1 MDSSTPCQTD
11 KPRAASKKQIRKK
24 TSKQSNNSNRK
35 ASGTRRSR
43 RDSNCSSGSGI
54 DADERRPAIAS
65 ASSPLTLVSAGIH
78 PRLFRVLNEA
88 NAPVLALDVTGHVT
102 FWNQKLAQ
110 LSGLLSAQVV
120 GRPITELVTAPKT
133 AEVTRGLEQ
142 ALADVNETV
151 HDVEIELITPELGR
165 NLKLLVNLTVDVDE
179 DKISS
184 VVAIGQDV
192 TVWQLQGSQYARV
205 AQQANAPIVELD
217 RDGNII
223 LWNPKAEALT
233 GYAVDQVMGTPLV
246 DLVHQDFR
254 ILVGELLA
262 RVASTNTSVSE
273 FELPLKTAGGARVE
287 LLLSLT
293 PQVSVDRAGTTVN
306 RIVAIGQDV
315 TARNAS
321 EMEYSK
327 LVDSANAP
335 IFGVDT
341 KGGVVI
347 FNKKAAQI
355 SEYWPGE
362 VMGVDLVSFL
372 IHEDYREEV
381 AAVFQKALQGV
392 ETANFEFPLITK
404 HGRKVEILLNATPR
418 YNHAGAI
425 VGVVGIGQDITERI
439 VQEQEYSRLID
450 TANAPIVGVDKKFR
464 VTIWNKK
471 AATITDYSYV
481 QAIGKDLLGFI
492 AEYARD
498 TVADVLSKAMG
509 GIETANFEFPLV
521 TKSGR
526 QLDILLNATPRFD
539 HSGKITGV
547 VGIGQD
553 FTDQR
558 AQEEEYIRLID
569 TANAPIFGID
579 MDGRVDIWNRKA
591 VAITEYT
598 VLEARG
604 TRLVESFIP
613 HDYRAGVSDV
623 MSKAMEGEGTANF
636 EFPLITKTGRRVDI
650 LLNATPRYNQHGDIV
665 GVVGIGQD
673 ITERIV
679 QEQEYSRLIDTA
691 NAPIF
696 GVDMAGLVNIWNDKS
711 AEITQF
717 TADEVIGKDLVQEF
731 ISEGYRSAVGLVLSQ
746 ALNGVQTA
754 NFNFPLITKSGRRV
768 EILLNATPRYNEL
781 GEIVGV
787 VSIGQDITERIAQEQ
802 EYSRLI
808 DTANAPIFGVD
819 SEGCVNIWNKKAAEI
834 MMYSNDEVVGE
845 NLVEKFITED
855 YREAVSAVLS
865 KALDGT
871 ETANFEFPLV
881 TKAGRRVEIL
891 LNATPRFNEHGTVIG
906 MVGIGQDI
914 TDRIA
919 QEQEYARLIE
929 KANAPIFGADAQGKI
944 NIWNHKTAEMTRFSK
959 EEAVGKDLTSWAIPE
974 EYRDAVETILWK
986 ALEGDETS
994 NFDVE
999 LKKKNGRTVNIRMNA
1014 TARFDQHGEIVGVVG
1029 IGQDF
1034 TDRIVQE
1041 QEYTRLIDTANA
1053 PIFGV
1058 DANLCVNIWNKKAA
1072 QITKYSTAEVIG
1084 ENLVETFISPEYR
1097 PIVADVFSKALNGIQ
1112 TANFEFPL
1120 ITRPGTR
1127 IEILLNA
1134 TPRNDMHGN
1143 IVGVVG
1149 IGQDIT
1155 DRIAQEHEYFRLID
1169 TANAP
1174 IFGVDTFGCINEWN
1188 QKIEEITGFHKS
1200 TVLGLS
1206 LVDAFIN
1213 AENRP
1218 EVRKLLNQAL
1228 IGIDV
1233 EEMELPMTTVNGRSL
1248 LLLVNASSKKDM
1260 HGNIRGVIGVGQ
1272 DYTAKKHMEAAK
1284 VNFLASFSHELRTPL
1299 NGVLGMLELLRDQK
1313 LDKTPERYVHI
1324 AYISGSLLLN
1334 LINDILD
1341 LSKIEAGHMEISADP
1356 FHMQD
1361 LLEYSVEIFKFKARE
1376 KHIKLTL
1383 ECSPKVP
1390 KRVIGDVSRLRQV
1403 LLNLLSN
1410 AIKFTNEGSITVRC
1424 NMVPSPDLPKHCVK
1438 LLFQVIDTGVGM
1450 DDEEKSRLFSL
1461 FTKLERT
1468 RKNNPTG
1475 SGLGLAICKQ
1485 LVELMDGDIDVDSE
1499 LGEGSEFFFTVVVR
1513 RPEDE
1518 DDEVIPKAPAI
1529 MAAEAGI
1536 APSLANSNARHN
1548 ASMSELVPK
1557 HARILVVEDNE
1568 FNWEVVKS
1576 FFMEDNHLL
1585 QWETNGLDAY
1595 QMYQEHHDSYDIV
1608 LMDCEMPI
1616 MNGYESTRNI
1626 RVFEKQHKLPRI
1638 PIIGVTAYAMSG
1650 DRKKCLDAGMDEFIV
1665 KPISKTELRK
1675 AIRKWMRVRFLGQHC
1690 TRASRVESAD
1700 TSSIA
1705 ADVLSNQNAVNL
1717 VAASR
1722 HKEKLDLDR
1731 AISDLE
1737 LEDPMMIGQPGGIQT
1752 AAGSEALLMS
1762 LTTISES
1769 KSNSTSSGTVGR
1781 TIGPMEVQREE
1792 PEAPSS
1798 ILQPNGAPPMHP
1810 GNLVNA
1816 SNIVGT
1822 NLFAAAK
1829 AAGIYPM
1836 NATEPTPYSTPSSF
1850 SSSDG
1855 NNQQEAGEN
1864 ATSST
1869 VVANKP
1875 ARAYSSTM
1883 APEDVVIPTGDPID
1897 YSLGV
1902 EQCGANESLFVT
1914 LLEKYAGLSDEFMR
1928 RIEDAYATE
1937 DFIVLRRE
1945 SHSMKGSSAYVAA
1958 IRVSKAAF
1966 RVQLATEHVMEESAT
1981 AENYASLKDAFQL
1994 LKSEHRALRGYLR
2007 RNFSF
2012 RTSASGGNQEAKKKN
2027 SGGGDNACVV
2037 M

>member
-1 MDSSTPCQTD
+1 MVSQTNG
-11 KPRAASKKQIRKK
+11 KPSKKHKKKARKE
-24 TSKQSNNSNRK
+24 SNNISEV
-35 ASGTRRSR
+35 ASAPRITAGTRRSR
-43 RDSNCSSGSGI
+43 RDSTCSCDSNV
-54 DADERRPAIAS
+54 DANERRPIIAS
-65 ASSPLTLVSAGIH
+65 ASTHSFSSIST
-78 PRLFRVLNEA
+78 RLSRILSDA
-88 NAPVLALDVTGHVT
+88 NAPTLAMDVTGHIT
-102 FWNQKLAQ
+102 LWNYKLAE
-110 LSGLLSAQVV
+110 LTGLPSADMIGRHVTEIVV
-120 GRPITELVTAPKT
+120 ASRKSD
-133 AEVTRGLEQ
+133 VTRALDMALSDINTTVRDVKLE
-142 ALADVNETV
+142 LN
-151 HDVEIELITPELGR
+151 TPELGR
-165 NLKLLVNLTVDVDE
+165 NLKLLVNLTVDVD
-179 DKISS
+179 DTMTASS

-192 TVWQLQGSQYARV
+192 AAWPVPESQYVRV
-205 AQQANAPIVELD
+205 AQQANAPIFELN
-217 RDGNII
+217 RDGLII
-223 LWNPKAEALT
+223 LWNFKVEALT
-233 GYAVDQVMGTPLV
+233 GYSIDQVLGTPLV
-246 DLVHQDFR
+246 DLVHDDFR
-254 ILVGELLA
+254 VLVEELLT

-273 FELPLKTAGGARVE
+273 FELPLKTASGARIE

-293 PQVSVDRAGTTVN
+293 PQVIVDGADTIVD

-315 TARNAS
+315 TAHNAS

-341 KGGVVI
+341 KGCVVI
-347 FNKKAAQI
+347 FNKKAAKI

-372 IHEDYREEV
+372 IHEDYREQV
-381 AAVFQKALQGV
+381 AAVFQKALRGV

-418 YNHAGAI
+418 YNHEGVI

-450 TANAPIVGVDKKFR
+450 TANAPIVGVDKQFR

-471 AATITDYSYV
+471 AAAITDYSNL

-492 AEYARD
+492 AEDARD
-498 TVADVLSKAMG
+498 TVANVLLKAMG
-509 GIETANFEFPLV
+509 GIETPNFEFPLV
-521 TKSGR
+521 TRSGR

-539 HSGKITGV
+539 HSGAITGV

-591 VAITEYT
+591 VAITEYM

-604 TRLVESFIP
+604 TQLVESFIP
-613 HDYRAGVSDV
+613 QDYRAGVSVV
-623 MSKAMEGEGTANF
+623 MSKAMEGEDTANF
-636 EFPLITKTGRRVDI
+636 EFPLITKTGRRVEI

-717 TADEVIGKDLVQEF
+717 TANEVMGKDLVQEL

-754 NFNFPLITKSGRRV
+754 NFNFPLITKTGRRV

-819 SEGCVNIWNKKAAEI
+819 KEGCVNIWNKKAAEI
-834 MMYSNDEVVGE
+834 MQYSNDEVVGE

-855 YREAVSAVLS
+855 YREAVGAVLS
-865 KALDGT
+865 KALGGV

-929 KANAPIFGADAQGKI
+929 KANAPIFGVDAEGKI
-944 NIWNHKTAEMTRFSK
+944 NIWNHKTAEMTQYSK
-959 EEAVGKDLTSWAIPE
+959 EEAVGMDLMSWAIPKQ
-974 EYRDAVETILWK
+974 YRDAVETILWK
-986 ALEGDETS
+986 ALKGDETS

-1014 TARFDQHGEIVGVVG
+1014 TARFDQHGGIVGVVG
-1029 IGQDF
+1029 IGQDL

-1097 PIVADVFSKALNGIQ
+1097 PAVADVFNKALNGIQ

-1188 QKIEEITGFHKS
+1188 QKIEEITGYHKS

-1213 AENRP
+1213 SENRP

-1233 EEMELPMTTVNGRSL
+1233 GEMELPMTTAAGRSL

-1299 NGVLGMLELLRDQK
+1299 NGVLGMLELLREQK
-1313 LDKTPERYVHI
+1313 LSKTPERYVHI

-1356 FHMQD
+1356 FQMED

-1390 KRVIGDVSRLRQV
+1390 QRVIGDVSRLRQV
-1403 LLNLLSN
+1403 ILNLLSN

-1424 NMVPSPDLPKHCVK
+1424 SMVPSPDLPKHCIK

-1450 DDEEKSRLFSL
+1450 DEEEKSRLFSL

-1513 RPEDE
+1513 RLEDQ
-1518 DDEVIPKAPAI
+1518 DEEIVPPFPVL
-1529 MAAEAGI
+1529 MAAESGTNSA
-1536 APSLANSNARHN
+1536 LAVNNGLRST
-1548 ASMSELVPK
+1548 ASMSELVPQ
-1557 HARILVVEDNE
+1557 HARILTVEDNE

-1585 QWETNGLDAY
+1585 QWETNGLDAC
-1595 QMYQEHHDSYDIV
+1595 QMYQEHHESYDII

-1616 MNGYESTRNI
+1616 MNGYDATRNI
-1626 RVFEKQHKLPRI
+1626 RGFEKLHKLPRI

-1665 KPISKTELRK
+1665 KPISKPELRK
-1675 AIRKWMRVRFLGQHC
+1675 AIRKWMRVRYLGQHNS
-1690 TRASRVESAD
+1690 RSSRVESLDAI
-1700 TSSIA
+1700 SV
-1705 ADVLSNQNAVNL
+1705 DVDSFSNQNGANL

-1752 AAGSEALLMS
+1752 VASSEALLMA
-1762 LTTISES
+1762 LTTISEG
-1769 KSNSTSSGTVGR
+1769 KSNSTSSGTVGN
-1781 TIGPMEVQREE
+1781 TIGTVEIQRETLKS
-1792 PEAPSS
+1792 PK
-1798 ILQPNGAPPMHP
+1798 IVQNLNGVPPTHP
-1810 GNLVNA
+1810 GTLVNA
-1816 SNIVGT
+1816 SSIVGM

-1836 NATEPTPYSTPSSF
+1836 DAVEPTSHSSPNSF

-1855 NNQQEAGEN
+1855 NNQQEATEVAN
-1864 ATSST
+1864 SST
-1869 VVANKP
+1869 SLASKA
-1875 ARAYSSTM
+1875 ARAFSMTM
-1883 APEDVVIPTGDPID
+1883 APGEVVIPTGDPID

-1914 LLEKYAGLSDEFMR
+1914 LLEKYANLSDEFMR
-1928 RIEDAYATE
+1928 RIEEAYSQG
-1937 DFIVLRRE
+1937 DLVVLRRE
-1945 SHSMKGSSAYVAA
+1945 SHSLKGSSAYVAA
-1958 IRVSKAAF
+1958 MRVSKAAF
-1966 RVQLATEHVMEESAT
+1966 RVQLATEHVMEAT
-1981 AENYASLKDAFQL
+1981 ATSEDHTALNDAFHL
-1994 LKSEHRALRGYLR
+1994 LKSEYRALRGYLR

-2012 RTSASGGNQEAKKKN
+2012 RASIGSGNQEVKKKN
-2027 SGGGDNACVV
+2027 SGGGGDNACVV

>member
-1 MDSSTPCQTD
+1 MDKKAAMPCQND
-11 KPRAASKKQIRKK
+11 AYKNKQISSKSRKK
-24 TSKQSNNSNRK
+24 KTRTKSNDAKTKGNEVKATSPGV
-35 ASGTRRSR
+35 GTRRSR
-43 RDSNCSSGSGI
+43 PGSGSGI
-54 DADERRPAIAS
+54 HKPALATTAAAS
-65 ASSPLTLVSAGIH
+65 LTCGIS

-88 NAPVLALDVTGHVT
+88 NAPALAVDVTGHVT
-102 FWNQKLAQ
+102 FWNQKLEEI
-110 LSGLLSAQVV
+110 SGLLSAVVV
-120 GRPITELVTAPKT
+120 GRPLVELVNGAKT
-133 AEVTRGLEQ
+133 TEVTRALEQ
-142 ALADVNETV
+142 ALKDVNITV
-151 HDVEIELITPELGR
+151 RDVEIELETPDLGR
-165 NLKLLVNLTVDVDE
+165 NVKLMVNFTVDE
-179 DKISS
+179 EENKPRS
-184 VVAIGQDV
+184 VLAIGQDV
-192 TVWQLQGSQYARV
+192 TVWHTEGSQYARV
-205 AQQANAPIVELD
+205 AQHATAPIVELD
-217 RDGNII
+217 RHGHIM

-233 GYAVDQVMGTPLV
+233 GYSIDQVINTPLA
-246 DLVHQDFR
+246 DLVHEDFR
-254 ILVGELLA
+254 VLVGELLA

-273 FELPLKTAGGARVE
+273 FELPLVAASGARVE

-293 PQVSVDRAGTTVN
+293 PQVTVDKAGKEIN

-335 IFGVDT
+335 IFGVDA
-341 KGGVVI
+341 KGCVVI

-372 IHEDYREEV
+372 IHEDYRSEV
-381 AAVFQKALQGV
+381 AAVFQKALRGV

-404 HGRKVEILLNATPR
+404 NGQKVEILLNATPR
-418 YNHAGAI
+418 YDHAGAI

-481 QAIGKDLLGFI
+481 QAIGQDLLGFI
-492 AEYARD
+492 AEHARK

-509 GIETANFEFPLV
+509 GTETANFEFPLV
-521 TKSGR
+521 TKGGR

-579 MDGRVDIWNRKA
+579 IDGRVDIWNRKA

-604 TRLVESFIP
+604 THLVEGFIP
-613 HDYRAGVSDV
+613 HDYREGVSDV

-696 GVDMAGLVNIWNDKS
+696 GVDMTGLVNIWNNKS

-731 ISEGYRSAVGLVLSQ
+731 ISEGYRSAVGKVLSQ

-819 SEGCVNIWNKKAAEI
+819 SEGRVNIWNKKAAEI
-834 MMYSNDEVVGE
+834 MQWSTREVVGE
-845 NLVEKFITED
+845 NLVDKFITTD
-855 YREAVSAVLS
+855 YRDAVSAVLS
-865 KALDGT
+865 KALAGT

-891 LNATPRFNEHGTVIG
+891 LNATPRFNEHGNVIG

-929 KANAPIFGADAQGKI
+929 KANAPIFGVDSQGLV
-944 NIWNHKTAEMTRFSK
+944 NIWNHKTAELTKFSK
-959 EEAVGKDLTSWAIPE
+959 DEALGKDLLSWGIPD

-994 NFDVE
+994 NFEIE
-999 LKKKNGRTVNIRMNA
+999 LKKKTGRTVNIRMNA

-1029 IGQDF
+1029 IGQDL

-1072 QITKYSTAEVIG
+1072 QITKYTTAEVIG

-1097 PIVADVFSKALNGIQ
+1097 PIVADVFNKALNGIQ

-1188 QKIEEITGFHKS
+1188 QKIEEITGYHKS

-1213 AENRP
+1213 AENRS

-1233 EEMELPMTTVNGRSL
+1233 GEMELPMTTAAGRSL

-1272 DYTAKKHMEAAK
+1272 DYTAKKHMESAR

-1356 FHMQD
+1356 FQMQD

-1390 KRVIGDVSRLRQV
+1390 QRVIGDVSRLRQV

-1424 NMVPSPDLPKHCVK
+1424 NMVPSPALPKHCVK
-1438 LLFQVIDTGVGM
+1438 LLFQVTDTGIGM

-1518 DDEVIPKAPAI
+1518 EEEVLNPPKFPAVLP
-1529 MAAEAGI
+1529 ADVSVVK
-1536 APSLANSNARHN
+1536 SLA
-1548 ASMSELVPK
+1548 
-1557 HARILVVEDNE
+1557 VEDNE

-1595 QMYQEHHDSYDIV
+1595 QVYQEHHDSYDIV

-1616 MNGYESTRNI
+1616 MNGYESTHNI
-1626 RVFEKQHKLPRI
+1626 RMFEKQNKLLRI

-1665 KPISKTELRK
+1665 KPISKNELRK

-1690 TRASRVESAD
+1690 PRPSRMDSVETTVSD
-1700 TSSIA
+1700 NA
-1705 ADVLSNQNAVNL
+1705 ANL

-1737 LEDPMMIGQPGGIQT
+1737 LEDPMMIGQPSGIQT

-1769 KSNSTSSGTVGR
+1769 KSNQSASSGTIGR
-1781 TIGPMEVQREE
+1781 TIGPVDH
-1792 PEAPSS
+1792 PADVS
-1798 ILQPNGAPPMHP
+1798 IATSTNGVLADPKTGQSYTDRP

-1822 NLFAAAK
+1822 NMFAAAK

-1836 NATEPTPYSTPSSF
+1836 NASDATIYQSPQADEEPKAPVSISVAQTSYSNQDDVDDDADSIVVTSTPRTYSTS
-1850 SSSDG
+1850 
-1855 NNQQEAGEN
+1855 
-1864 ATSST
+1864 
-1869 VVANKP
+1869 VL
-1875 ARAYSSTM
+1875 
-1883 APEDVVIPTGDPID
+1883 PEDIVIPSGDPVD

-1902 EQCGANESLFVT
+1902 QQCGDNESLFVS
-1914 LLEKYAGLSDEFMR
+1914 LLEKYASLSEEFMR
-1928 RIEDAYATE
+1928 RIEDAYTAD
-1937 DFIVLRRE
+1937 DFVVLRRE
-1945 SHSMKGSSAYVAA
+1945 SHSLKGSSAYVAA
-1958 IRVSKAAF
+1958 IRVSKASF
-1966 RVQLATEHVMEESAT
+1966 RLQLATERVIEQGAT
-1981 AENYASLKDAFQL
+1981 IEQNNLLKDAFQL
-1994 LKSEHRALRGYLR
+1994 LRREHRALRGYLR

-2012 RTSASGGNQEAKKKN
+2012 RTSITNARPETKKSSGG
-2027 SGGGDNACVV
+2027 SDNACAI

>member
-1 MDSSTPCQTD
+1 
-11 KPRAASKKQIRKK
+11 
-24 TSKQSNNSNRK
+24 
-35 ASGTRRSR
+35 
-43 RDSNCSSGSGI
+43 
-54 DADERRPAIAS
+54 
-65 ASSPLTLVSAGIH
+65 
-78 PRLFRVLNEA
+78 
-88 NAPVLALDVTGHVT
+88 VT
-102 FWNQKLAQ
+102 
-110 LSGLLSAQVV
+110 
-120 GRPITELVTAPKT
+120 
-133 AEVTRGLEQ
+133 
-142 ALADVNETV
+142 
-151 HDVEIELITPELGR
+151 
-165 NLKLLVNLTVDVDE
+165 
-179 DKISS
+179 
-184 VVAIGQDV
+184 
-192 TVWQLQGSQYARV
+192 
-205 AQQANAPIVELD
+205 
-217 RDGNII
+217 
-223 LWNPKAEALT
+223 
-233 GYAVDQVMGTPLV
+233 
-246 DLVHQDFR
+246 
-254 ILVGELLA
+254 
-262 RVASTNTSVSE
+262 
-273 FELPLKTAGGARVE
+273 
-287 LLLSLT
+287 
-293 PQVSVDRAGTTVN
+293 
-306 RIVAIGQDV
+306 
-315 TARNAS
+315 
-321 EMEYSK
+321 
-327 LVDSANAP
+327 
-335 IFGVDT
+335 
-341 KGGVVI
+341 
-347 FNKKAAQI
+347 
-355 SEYWPGE
+355 
-362 VMGVDLVSFL
+362 
-372 IHEDYREEV
+372 
-381 AAVFQKALQGV
+381 
-392 ETANFEFPLITK
+392 
-404 HGRKVEILLNATPR
+404 
-418 YNHAGAI
+418 
-425 VGVVGIGQDITERI
+425 
-439 VQEQEYSRLID
+439 
-450 TANAPIVGVDKKFR
+450 
-464 VTIWNKK
+464 
-471 AATITDYSYV
+471 
-481 QAIGKDLLGFI
+481 
-492 AEYARD
+492 
-498 TVADVLSKAMG
+498 
-509 GIETANFEFPLV
+509 
-521 TKSGR
+521 
-526 QLDILLNATPRFD
+526 
-539 HSGKITGV
+539 
-547 VGIGQD
+547 
-553 FTDQR
+553 
-558 AQEEEYIRLID
+558 
-569 TANAPIFGID
+569 
-579 MDGRVDIWNRKA
+579 
-591 VAITEYT
+591 
-598 VLEARG
+598 
-604 TRLVESFIP
+604 
-613 HDYRAGVSDV
+613 DV
-623 MSKAMEGEGTANF
+623 MAKAMEGEGTANF

-650 LLNATPRYNQHGDIV
+650 LLNATPRYNQHGDII

-679 QEQEYSRLIDTA
+679 QEREYSRLIDTA

-696 GVDMAGLVNIWNDKS
+696 GVDMTGLVNIWNDKS

-717 TADEVIGKDLVQEF
+717 SADEVIGKDLVQEF

-819 SEGCVNIWNKKAAEI
+819 SEGRVNIWNKKAAEI
-834 MMYSNDEVVGE
+834 MQYSTDEVLGE

-855 YREAVSAVLS
+855 YRDAVSAVLS

-871 ETANFEFPLV
+871 DTANFEFPLV

-929 KANAPIFGADAQGKI
+929 KANAPIFGVDSHGRI
-944 NIWNHKTAEMTRFSK
+944 NIWNRKTAEMTQFSK
-959 EEAVGKDLTSWAIPE
+959 EEAMNKNLMDWAVPE
-974 EYRDAVETILWK
+974 VYRDAVETILGK

-994 NFDVE
+994 NFELE

-1014 TARFDQHGEIVGVVG
+1014 TARFDQHGEIVGVVS
-1029 IGQDF
+1029 IGQDL

-1233 EEMELPMTTVNGRSL
+1233 EEMELPMTTAAGRSL

-1356 FHMQD
+1356 FQMED

-1450 DDEEKSRLFSL
+1450 DEEEKSRLFSL

-1513 RPEDE
+1513 RL
-1518 DDEVIPKAPAI
+1518 DDEEEEIVRKFPEVL
-1529 MAAEAGI
+1529 AADASA
-1536 APSLANSNARHN
+1536 APSLATSNARHN

-1616 MNGYESTRNI
+1616 MNGYDSTRNI
-1626 RVFEKQHKLPRI
+1626 RIFEKQHKLSRV

-1665 KPISKTELRK
+1665 KPISKNELRK

-1690 TRASRVESAD
+1690 TRPTRGDSGDSVGEDIISASSC
-1700 TSSIA
+1700 
-1705 ADVLSNQNAVNL
+1705 QNAANL

-1737 LEDPMMIGQPGGIQT
+1737 LEDPMMIGQSGGIQT

-1769 KSNSTSSGTVGR
+1769 KSNQSASSGTVGR
-1781 TIGPMEVQREE
+1781 TIGPSDNQL
-1792 PEAPSS
+1792 EAIESS
-1798 ILQPNGAPPMHP
+1798 NVLQPANGAVARP

-1816 SNIVGT
+1816 SSIVGT

-1836 NATEPTPYSTPSSF
+1836 NATEPAAPNS
-1850 SSSDG
+1850 SSSDDG
-1855 NNQQEAGEN
+1855 GEN

-1869 VVANKP
+1869 IVANKP
-1875 ARAYSSTM
+1875 ARAYSATM

-1902 EQCGANESLFVT
+1902 EQCGGNESLFVN
-1914 LLEKYAGLSDEFMR
+1914 LLEKYAGLSEEFMR
-1928 RIEDAYATE
+1928 RIEDAYSTA
-1937 DFIVLRRE
+1937 DFVVLRRE
-1945 SHSMKGSSAYVAA
+1945 SHSLKGSSAYVAA
-1958 IRVSKAAF
+1958 LRVSKASF
-1966 RVQLATEHVMEESAT
+1966 RVQLATEHVMEETAT
-1981 AENYASLKDAFQL
+1981 IDDHTTLKDSFQL

-2012 RTSASGGNQEAKKKN
+2012 RTNASNGGQETKKK
-2027 SGGGDNACVV
+2027 SGSGSAGDNACAV

>member
-1 MDSSTPCQTD
+1 MRARWST
-11 KPRAASKKQIRKK
+11 ASWW
-24 TSKQSNNSNRK
+24 
-35 ASGTRRSR
+35 TR
-43 RDSNCSSGSGI
+43 
-54 DADERRPAIAS
+54 P
-65 ASSPLTLVSAGIH
+65 
-78 PRLFRVLNEA
+78 
-88 NAPVLALDVTGHVT
+88 
-102 FWNQKLAQ
+102 
-110 LSGLLSAQVV
+110 
-120 GRPITELVTAPKT
+120 
-133 AEVTRGLEQ
+133 
-142 ALADVNETV
+142 
-151 HDVEIELITPELGR
+151 TP
-165 NLKLLVNLTVDVDE
+165 
-179 DKISS
+179 
-184 VVAIGQDV
+184 
-192 TVWQLQGSQYARV
+192 
-205 AQQANAPIVELD
+205 
-217 RDGNII
+217 
-223 LWNPKAEALT
+223 
-233 GYAVDQVMGTPLV
+233 
-246 DLVHQDFR
+246 
-254 ILVGELLA
+254 
-262 RVASTNTSVSE
+262 
-273 FELPLKTAGGARVE
+273 
-287 LLLSLT
+287 
-293 PQVSVDRAGTTVN
+293 
-306 RIVAIGQDV
+306 
-315 TARNAS
+315 
-321 EMEYSK
+321 
-327 LVDSANAP
+327 P
-335 IFGVDT
+335 IFGVDAD
-341 KGGVVI
+341 GCVVI

-381 AAVFQKALQGV
+381 AAVFQKALRGI

-418 YNHAGAI
+418 FDHAGAI

-450 TANAPIVGVDKKFR
+450 TANAPIVGVDKQFR

-471 AATITDYSYV
+471 AATITDYSYK

-492 AEYARD
+492 AEHARD
-498 TVADVLSKAMG
+498 PVANVLSKAMAG
-509 GIETANFEFPLV
+509 TETANFEFPLV
-521 TKSGR
+521 TRSGR
-526 QLDILLNATPRFD
+526 VLDILLNATPRFD
-539 HSGKITGV
+539 HSGNITGV

-579 MDGRVDIWNRKA
+579 MQGRVDIWNRKA

-819 SEGCVNIWNKKAAEI
+819 GEGRVNIWNKKAAEI
-834 MMYSNDEVVGE
+834 MQYSTNEVVGE

-855 YREAVSAVLS
+855 YREAVGAVLS

-929 KANAPIFGADAQGKI
+929 KANAPIFGVDSKGLI

-959 EEAVGKDLTSWAIPE
+959 EEAVGKDLMSWAIPE

-1029 IGQDF
+1029 IGQDL

-1188 QKIEEITGFHKS
+1188 QKIEEITGYHKS
-1200 TVLGLS
+1200 TVLGLE
-1206 LVDAFIN
+1206 LVETFIN
-1213 AENRP
+1213 PENRS
-1218 EVRKLLNQAL
+1218 EVSKLLNQAL

-1233 EEMELPMTTVNGRSL
+1233 EEMELPMTTAAGRSL

-1299 NGVLGMLELLRDQK
+1299 NGVLGMLELLRDQQ

-1356 FHMQD
+1356 FQMED

-1390 KRVIGDVSRLRQV
+1390 QRVIGDVSRLRQV

-1513 RPEDE
+1513 RLEDE
-1518 DDEVIPKAPAI
+1518 EDDIIQKFPAVL
-1529 MAAEAGI
+1529 AADASA
-1536 APSLANSNARHN
+1536 APSLAASTARHN

-1616 MNGYESTRNI
+1616 MNGYDSTRNI
-1626 RVFEKQHKLPRI
+1626 RNFEKQHKLARI

-1690 TRASRVESAD
+1690 PRSSRVESVSTAED
-1700 TSSIA
+1700 SPA
-1705 ADVLSNQNAVNL
+1705 ALCNQSAANL

-1769 KSNSTSSGTVGR
+1769 KSNQSSSGTLGR
-1781 TIGPMEVQREE
+1781 TLGAVDNQN
-1792 PEAPSS
+1792 EAVESS
-1798 ILQPNGAPPMHP
+1798 NTTRPPNGTAAHP

-1816 SNIVGT
+1816 SSIVGT

-1829 AAGIYPM
+1829 AAGIYPL
-1836 NATEPTPYSTPSSF
+1836 NAVEPPAPNSPPS
-1850 SSSDG
+1850 
-1855 NNQQEAGEN
+1855 NEATNHTDAGD
-1864 ATSST
+1864 AVSST
-1869 VVANKP
+1869 MVVNKA

-1902 EQCGANESLFVT
+1902 EQCGANESLFVS
-1914 LLEKYAGLSDEFMR
+1914 LLEKYAGLSEEFMR
-1928 RIEDAYATE
+1928 RIEEAYSNN
-1937 DFIVLRRE
+1937 DFVVLRRE
-1945 SHSMKGSSAYVAA
+1945 SHSLKGSSAYVAA
-1958 IRVSKAAF
+1958 MRVSKAAF
-1966 RVQLATEHVMEESAT
+1966 RVQLATEHVMEETAT
-1981 AENYASLKDAFQL
+1981 TENHTSLKDAFLL
-1994 LKSEHRALRGYLR
+1994 LKKEHRALRGYLR

-2012 RTSASGGNQEAKKKN
+2012 RTNAGSGNQDTKKKSGSN
-2027 SGGGDNACVV
+2027 GGGGDNACIV

>member
-1 MDSSTPCQTD
+1 MDRRPSGTD
-11 KPRAASKKQIRKK
+11 HEPLQPAHDGKRKK
-24 TSKQSNNSNRK
+24 KSVCQQSSCTKKSSK
-35 ASGTRRSR
+35 ADARRAR
-43 RDSNCSSGSGI
+43 QDSNCRSGRRSA
-54 DADERRPAIAS
+54 DAA
-65 ASSPLTLVSAGIH
+65 ASSSVTSAALAFSTNTNELSS
-78 PRLFRVLNEA
+78 RLYWILDEA
-88 NAPVLALDVTGHVT
+88 NVPALAVDATGTVT
-102 FWNQKLAQ
+102 FWNQRLVQ
-110 LSGLLSAQVV
+110 LSGFYAADVV
-120 GRPITELVTAPKT
+120 GRLVTELISPSHC
-133 AEVTRGLEQ
+133 AEVTRRLEE
-142 ALADVNETV
+142 ALADVNVTV
-151 HDVEIELITPELGR
+151 RNVELELGSV
-165 NLKLLVNLTVDVDE
+165 KLLVNLTADVDE
-179 DKISS
+179 TEVAR
-184 VVAIGQDV
+184 VVAIGQDI
-192 TVWQLQGSQYARV
+192 TIKTKQERRDAQV
-205 AQQANAPIVELD
+205 APQVGTSIFEVD
-217 RDGNII
+217 RDGRIVR
-223 LWNPKAEALT
+223 WHKKAEMFT
-233 GYAVDQVMGTPLV
+233 GYRMDQVVGAPFI
-246 DLVHQDFR
+246 DLVHGDD
-254 ILVGELLA
+254 GEAVSEVLA
-262 RVASTNTSVSE
+262 RAASTNTSVSE
-273 FELPLKTAGGARVE
+273 LMLSLKTAKGAYVKLSLSLAPHISWGDGGAGV
-287 LLLSLT
+287 
-293 PQVSVDRAGTTVN
+293 VDRM
-306 RIVAIGQDV
+306 VASCK
-315 TARNAS
+315 NESMCSAS
-321 EMEYSK
+321 DRAYSK
-327 LVDSANAP
+327 LVDLANVP
-335 IFGVDT
+335 IFGIDT
-341 KGGVVI
+341 KGCVVI
-347 FNKKAAQI
+347 FNKKAAQV
-355 SEYWPGE
+355 SEYLPGE
-362 VMGVDLVSFL
+362 VAGVDLVL
-372 IHEDYREEV
+372 CLVHEDHREEATV
-381 AAVFQKALQGV
+381 VFEKALRGI
-392 ETANFEFPLITK
+392 ETADFELAMITK
-404 HGRKVEILLNATPR
+404 HGQTVKMLLSVMPR
-418 YNHAGAI
+418 YDLAGEVI
-425 VGVVGIGQDITERI
+425 GVIGTGQEVTERV
-439 VQEQEYSRLID
+439 VQEHEYTRLID
-450 TANAPIVGVDKKFR
+450 KANAPIVGVDKNLR

-481 QAIGKDLLGFI
+481 QAMGKDLLGFI
-492 AEYARD
+492 AEHARD
-498 TVADVLSKAMG
+498 TVADVLSKAME

-526 QLDILLNATPRFD
+526 QLDILLNTTPRFD
-539 HSGKITGV
+539 QSGEITGV

-613 HDYRAGVSDV
+613 LDHRAGVAAV
-623 MSKAMEGEGTANF
+623 MSKAMDGEGTANF

-696 GVDMAGLVNIWNDKS
+696 GVDMTGLVNIWNNKS

-787 VSIGQDITERIAQEQ
+787 VSIGQDITERIAQEH

-819 SEGCVNIWNKKAAEI
+819 SEGRVNIWNKKAAEI
-834 MMYSNDEVVGE
+834 MQYSTDEVLGE
-845 NLVEKFITED
+845 NLVDKFITED
-855 YREAVSAVLS
+855 YRDAVGAVLS
-865 KALDGT
+865 KALGGF

-881 TKAGRRVEIL
+881 TKANRRVEIL
-891 LNATPRFNEHGTVIG
+891 LNATPRFNEHGIVIG

-929 KANAPIFGADAQGKI
+929 KANAPIFGVDAQGLI

-959 EEAVGKDLTSWAIPE
+959 EEAIGKDLISWAIPE
-974 EYRDAVETILWK
+974 EYRDATETILWK

-999 LKKKNGRTVNIRMNA
+999 LKKKDGRTVNIRMNA

-1029 IGQDF
+1029 IGQDL

-1213 AENRP
+1213 AENRS

-1233 EEMELPMTTVNGRSL
+1233 EEMELPMTTVAGRSL

-1313 LDKTPERYVHI
+1313 LDKTSERYVHI

-1356 FHMQD
+1356 FEMED
-1361 LLEYSVEIFKFKARE
+1361 LLEYSMAIFKFKARE

-1390 KRVIGDVSRLRQV
+1390 KRAIGDVSRLRQV
-1403 LLNLLSN
+1403 VLNLLSN

-1424 NMVPSPDLPKHCVK
+1424 NMVPSPDLPKDCVK

-1450 DDEEKSRLFSL
+1450 DEEEKSRLFSL

-1485 LVELMDGDIDVDSE
+1485 LVELMDGDIDVESE
-1499 LGEGSEFFFTVVVR
+1499 LGVGSDFFFTVVVR
-1513 RPEDE
+1513 RLDE
-1518 DDEVIPKAPAI
+1518 DDLVQKLPAAL
-1529 MAAEAGI
+1529 AADTAAALSTG
-1536 APSLANSNARHN
+1536 RHN
-1548 ASMSELVPK
+1548 ASTLELVPK

-1595 QMYQEHHDSYDIV
+1595 QMYQDHHDSYDIV

-1616 MNGYESTRNI
+1616 MNGYDSTRNI
-1626 RVFEKQHKLPRI
+1626 RIFEQQHDLPHI

-1665 KPISKTELRK
+1665 KPVSKTELRK
-1675 AIRKWMRVRFLGQHC
+1675 AIRKWMRVRYLDQHC
-1690 TRASRVESAD
+1690 TRSRVESLET
-1700 TSSIA
+1700 TSTDALCS
-1705 ADVLSNQNAVNL
+1705 LGAVNL

-1722 HKEKLDLDR
+1722 HEEKLDLDR

-1752 AAGSEALLMS
+1752 VAGSEALLMS

-1769 KSNSTSSGTVGR
+1769 KSNQSASSGTLGY
-1781 TIGPMEVQREE
+1781 TIGPLDSLTTTVVLPNLTE
-1792 PEAPSS
+1792 
-1798 ILQPNGAPPMHP
+1798 QPIKPLVTRP
-1810 GNLVNA
+1810 GNLMNA
-1816 SNIVGT
+1816 SSIVGM
-1822 NLFAAAK
+1822 NMFAAAK

-1836 NATEPTPYSTPSSF
+1836 DATEAVPQS

-1855 NNQQEAGEN
+1855 SGDQQDAAESV
-1864 ATSST
+1864 TSST
-1869 VVANKP
+1869 DAVSKV
-1875 ARAYSSTM
+1875 ARAYSTTM
-1883 APEDVVIPTGDPID
+1883 APEDVVIPAGDPID

-1902 EQCGANESLFVT
+1902 EQCGASESLFVS
-1914 LLEKYAGLSDEFMR
+1914 LLEKYAGLSEEFMK
-1928 RIEDAYATE
+1928 RIEDAYSTG
-1937 DFIVLRRE
+1937 DFVVLRRE
-1945 SHSMKGSSAYVAA
+1945 SHSLKGSSAYVAA
-1958 IRVSKAAF
+1958 VRVSKAAF
-1966 RVQLATEHVMEESAT
+1966 RVQLAAGHVMEETAT
-1981 AENYASLKDAFQL
+1981 ERGHASLVDALQL

-2012 RTSASGGNQEAKKKN
+2012 RASAGGGSQESKKN
-2027 SGGGDNACVV
+2027 GTVAGGDNACAV